1 MNYRYPFRSATQL
14 SVDISVVL
22 RINSW
27 KPSNV
32 FAIFLYK
39 QSAKV
44 ACLFR
49 FASVAEEAF
58 VGAFFFPLEE
68 DNTEAHTQQD

>member
-1 MNYRYPFRSATQL
+1 MFSL
-14 SVDISVVL
+14 FSS
-22 RINSW
+22 
-27 KPSNV
+27 
-32 FAIFLYK
+32 K

-58 VGAFFFPLEE
+58 AGAFFFPLEE